1 MGAACVTARAAPF
14 PDNMRP
20 VRASLPGGR
29 YKPLTDVG
37 IAQIHA
43 AALEALEVIGL
54 SQAPTSGVEVMTKA
68 GAILGDDGRLCFP
81 WIWR

>member
-1 MGAACVTARAAPF
+1 
-14 PDNMRP
+14 
-20 VRASLPGGR
+20 
-29 YKPLTDVG
+29 VG